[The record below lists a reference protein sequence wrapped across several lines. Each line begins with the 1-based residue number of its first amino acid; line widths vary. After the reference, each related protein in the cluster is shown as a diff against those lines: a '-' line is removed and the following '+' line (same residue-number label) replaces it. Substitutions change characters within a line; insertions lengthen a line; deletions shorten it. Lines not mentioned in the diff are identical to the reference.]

1 MSSDTRAA
9 QPSGRNPL
17 EELDARIPTSFYW
30 YLAVLACVG
39 GFLFGYDTSNIGSVL
54 GFIPY
59 KLSSFATG
67 YLVAGASLGAA
78 AGALV
83 AGPLTDRFGRK
94 SLLITDAAIYA
105 VGAILSAVTVN
116 AFMLLASRTLIGLAI
131 GADSAIAT
139 AYIAEFAPRNRRGQL
154 SIIQQW
160 MITVGILV
168 SYLVAVL
175 ILKVA
180 PHEAG
185 GLDWRLILG
194 LGAVPALVAVALRAR
209 MPESPRWLMLNG
221 RFADTS
227 KAFGLLGMEVS
238 EDEVR
243 AAADVLAERERER
256 KQKTLWTPGVK
267 RALAVVCVFFIFQQI
282 TGINVPF
289 YYGPTLLG
297 SFFKSGSSSAVN
309 AAVAGVEV
317 TAILGAV
324 NVIATY
330 FAFRYIDKLGRRP
343 LAIWGYAGMA
353 VFMLVAAAGVSLL
366 TDLPRT
372 VVVMVGFS
380 FFITSFAIGVG
391 GTGWLIQGEVFPTA
405 VRGRAAAIGA
415 TVDWLA
421 NFAVIE
427 IFPSLHNAI
436 GLGWVMVCFA
446 VLAVLAIAFV
456 ARFLPETKGLSVEE
470 AVHVFD
476 RQAVAGSRPAG

>member
-1 MSSDTRAA
+1 
-9 QPSGRNPL
+9 
-17 EELDARIPTSFYW
+17 
-30 YLAVLACVG
+30 
-39 GFLFGYDTSNIGSVL
+39 
-54 GFIPY
+54 
-59 KLSSFATG
+59 
-67 YLVAGASLGAA
+67 
-78 AGALV
+78 
-83 AGPLTDRFGRK
+83 
-94 SLLITDAAIYA
+94 
-105 VGAILSAVTVN
+105 
-116 AFMLLASRTLIGLAI
+116 
-131 GADSAIAT
+131 
-139 AYIAEFAPRNRRGQL
+139 
-154 SIIQQW
+154 

-168 SYLVAVL
+168 SYLVALV

-180 PHEAG
+180 PHEAR

-238 EDEVR
+238 EEEVR
-243 AAADVLAERERER
+243 AAADVLARREQER
-256 KQKTLWTPGVK
+256 QHKTLWTPGVK
-267 RALAVVCVFFIFQQI
+267 RALGVVCVFFIFQQI

-289 YYGPTLLG
+289 YYGPQLLG

-343 LAIWGYAGMA
+343 LAIWGYVGMA
-353 VFMLVAAAGVSLL
+353 VFMLVAAAGVGFL
-366 TDLPRT
+366 THVPET

-427 IFPSLHNAI
+427 IFPAWHNAI
-436 GLGWVMVCFA
+436 GLGWVMVSFA